1 MAKEIYL
8 ARYMHIISRLE
19 KGPASFE
26 QIRDY
31 LEQAS
36 EIDGRDYSISIRTL
50 QRDIRD
56 IYSQLNIEITN
67 DKKGDRC
74 YRIVDRNETIGFGAR
89 MLESYQI
96 IHAINTSYDFQDVV
110 FLENR
115 QPKGLEHFHSLLHAI
130 RNKRVTEII
139 HQKYSD
145 TESTTRIIHPLALKE
160 ALGRWY
166 IIAIDTRDNKLKTF
180 GLDRIS
186 DVFVQKTRYREKYDI
201 NLRDKYRESFGILT
215 HDKLKI
221 QQVILRFSY
230 EQGQYVKTYPLHNSQ
245 RVIKEDKQYV
255 LIELNIYV
263 TYDFLKE
270 LLSFGH
276 ELQVIEPLSLKQ
288 DIQKIMQKAL
298 EQYKQK

>member
-19 KGPASFE
+19 KGPARFE
-26 QIRDY
+26 QIRDH
-31 LEQAS
+31 LELAS
-36 EIDGRDYSISIRTL
+36 EIDGRDYTISIRTL

-56 IYSQLNIEITN
+56 IYTQLNIEIVN

-74 YRIVDRNETIGFGAR
+74 YRIIDRDENMSFGPR

-115 QPKGLEHFHSLLHAI
+115 QPKGLEHFHALLHAI
-130 RNKRVTEII
+130 RNKRITEIM

-145 TESTTRIIHPLALKE
+145 TNATSRIIHPLALKE

-166 IIAIDTRDNKLKTF
+166 LIAIDTKDSKLKTF
-180 GLDRIS
+180 GLDRIL
-186 DVFVQKTRYREKYDI
+186 DVFVQKTKFREKYAI
-201 NLRDKYRESFGILT
+201 NFRDKYRDSFGVLT
-215 HDKLKI
+215 NDKLKI
-221 QQVILRFSY
+221 QHIVLRFSF
-230 EQGQYVKTYPLHNSQ
+230 EQGQYVKTYPLHHSQ
-245 RVIKEDKQYV
+245 RVIEEDRAHV
-255 LIELNIYV
+255 LIELNIYI
-263 TYDFLKE
+263 TFDFIKE
-270 LLSFGH
+270 LLSFGA

-288 DIQKIMQKAL
+288 EIQRILQKAL
-298 EQYKQK
+298 EQYT

>member
-26 QIRDY
+26 QIRDH
-31 LEQAS
+31 LEKAS

-56 IYSQLNIEITN
+56 IFSQLNIEIVN

-74 YRIVDRNETIGFGAR
+74 YRIIDRHETMGFGAR

-96 IHAINTSYDFQDVV
+96 IHAINASYDFQDVV
-110 FLENR
+110 FLESR
-115 QPKGLEHFHSLLHAI
+115 QPKGLEHFHALLHAI
-130 RNKRVTEII
+130 RNKRITEII
-139 HQKYSD
+139 HQKYSETD
-145 TESTTRIIHPLALKE
+145 STNRVIHPLALKE

-166 IIAIDTRDNKLKTF
+166 LIAIDTKDQKLKTF

-186 DVFVQKTRYREKYDI
+186 DVLVQKTKYREKYNVD
-201 NLRDKYRESFGILT
+201 LRDKYRDSFGVLT
-215 HDKLKI
+215 NEKLKI
-221 QQVILRFSY
+221 QHVVLRFSY

-245 RVIKEDKQYV
+245 RVIEEDRQYV
-255 LIELNIYV
+255 WIELTMYV
-263 TYDFLKE
+263 TFDFIKE
-270 LLSFGH
+270 LLSFGS
-276 ELQVIEPLSLKQ
+276 ELQVVEPLSLRQ
-288 DIQKIMQKAL
+288 DIQKIMLKAL
-298 EQYKQK
+298 EQYK

>member
-19 KGPASFE
+19 KGPANFE
-26 QIRDY
+26 QIRDH
-31 LEQAS
+31 LDLAS
-36 EIDGRDYSISIRTL
+36 EIDGRDYTISIRTL

-56 IYSQLNIEITN
+56 IYTQLNIEIVN

-74 YRIVDRNETIGFGAR
+74 YKIVDRNETIGYGAR

-96 IHAINTSYDFQDVV
+96 IHAINASYDFQDVV

-130 RNKRVTEII
+130 RNKRITEIL

-145 TESTTRIIHPLALKE
+145 TNATTRIIHPLALKE

-166 IIAIDTRDNKLKTF
+166 LIAIDTKDNKLKTF

-186 DVFVQKTRYREKYDI
+186 DVFIQKTKFRERYDFNFREKY
-201 NLRDKYRESFGILT
+201 RDSFGVLT
-215 HDKLKI
+215 NDKIKI
-221 QQVILRFSY
+221 QRVVLRFSF

-245 RVIKEDKQYV
+245 QVIEDYKQHV
-255 LIELNIYV
+255 LIELNMYV
-263 TYDFLKE
+263 TYDLVKE
-270 LLSFGH
+270 LLSFGS

-298 EQYKQK
+298 DQYK